1 MQIKACQEK
10 GLRRGQGPTHGDLQ
24 IDPLHRDKFGSC
36 PIGFKVSLEDLSK
49 GVPIPYFSFG
59 MPSLIAGWRLP

>member
-1 MQIKACQEK
+1 MSGK
-10 GLRRGQGPTHGDLQ
+10 GAEEGAGANHGDLQ
-24 IDPLHRDKFGSC
+24 IDPLHRDKFGSY
-36 PIGFKVSLEDLSK
+36 PIGFEVSLEDLSR